1 MSSTESPQERVP
13 FSGSVEYYC
22 WDQRK
27 LAEAQEISADG
38 MFLRTPDVLPEG
50 SMVTL
55 RLKLPAGPRAF
66 TVLGRVT
73 HVVLGS
79 ATRRRGMG
87 IHFLDISPSD
97 RDAVSAYVASKPRL
111 LAAA

>member
-1 MSSTESPQERVP
+1 MLTMEKSQDRVP
-13 FSGSVEYYC
+13 FSGAIEYYC

-27 LAEAQEISADG
+27 LAEAQEISSDG
-38 MFLRTPDVLPEG
+38 MFLRTADVLPEG

-55 RLKLPAGPRAF
+55 RVRLPASNRGF

-79 ATRRRGMG
+79 ETRHRGIG

-97 RDAVSAYVASKPRL
+97 RDAVSAYVASRPRL
-111 LAAA
+111 LAA

>member
-1 MSSTESPQERVP
+1 MLTMEKSQDRVP
-13 FSGSVEYYC
+13 FSGSIEYFC

-27 LAEAQEISADG
+27 LAEAQEISSEG
-38 MFLRTPDVLPEG
+38 MFLG

-55 RLKLPAGPRAF
+55 RVRLPASNRGF

-79 ATRRRGMG
+79 ETRHRGIG

-97 RDAVSAYVASKPRL
+97 RDAVSAYVASRPRL
-111 LAAA
+111 LAA

>member
-1 MSSTESPQERVP
+1 MELSKADRVP
-13 FSGSVEYYC
+13 FTGSIEYYC

-27 LAEAQEISADG
+27 LAEAQEISSQG
-38 MFLRTPDVLPEG
+38 LFLRSNDVLPEG

-55 RLKLPAGPRAF
+55 RLRLPASPRAF

-79 ATRRRGMG
+79 ETRRRGMG

-97 RDAVSAYVASKPRL
+97 RDAVAAYVASRPPL
-111 LAAA
+111 LAA